1 MVQGP
6 TTYRVLAADV
16 VVLTREA
23 LAEITKSDVR
33 FETAPASMPVIEEV
47 PDTAA
52 AEELPAAAAPA
63 AEEADVEVAAEEA
76 EEAEEA

>member
-23 LAEITKSDVR
+23 LQQITKSDVE
-33 FETAPASMPVIEEV
+33 FETAALAPEPLAPETV
-47 PDTAA
+47 PDDET
-52 AEELPAAAAPA
+52 PAVP
-63 AEEADVEVAAEEA
+63 EAGEGE
-76 EEAEEA
+76 